1 MARKEEIEKE
11 RLKKLVEL
19 GKEKINPYTYF
30 FNRNS
35 KTSELQ
41 EKYKKLKA
49 GSKTSFKVKIAG
61 RIMIIRDMGKLI
73 FADLRDESGKIQLQL
88 QEEKGKKN
96 MDFFKKFID
105 TGDFVGIGGKIIKT
119 KRGELSVLVDKL
131 ELLTKSLLPLPEKWH
146 GLTDKEERYRKRYL
160 DLIMN
165 PEVKEV
171 FVKRAEII
179 MALRDFLLKRDFIEV
194 ETPILQPI
202 YGGALA
208 KPFKTH
214 YNVYDSDVYLRIA
227 PELYLKRLLMGG
239 FEKVFE
245 IGRCFRNEGADWNH
259 NPEFSMLEAY
269 QAYID
274 YNELMKI
281 TEDLIIEVV
290 KKINGKAEIKRKEN
304 IIKLKKPFKKITFEK
319 LTGGKMSDEAFKEEI
334 KKIKE
339 PTFVINHPLDISPL
353 AKRNDKKTVQRFQL
367 IIDGVEVVNA
377 FSELNNPLEQEERFK
392 EQQKLRERGNEEAQ
406 MFDKDFV
413 EALKY
418 GMPPTAGFGLGI
430 DRLIMLLTDSSSLRE
445 VLLFPFM
452 KLGEEK

>member
-1 MARKEEIEKE
+1 MAREEEITKE
-11 RLKKLVEL
+11 RLRKIEELKKN
-19 GKEKINPYTYF
+19 KIEPYPYF
-30 FNRNS
+30 FDKKDNC
-35 KTSELQ
+35 SELQ

-49 GSKTSFKVKIAG
+49 GSKTKNKVKIAG
-61 RIMIIRDMGKLI
+61 RIKGIRDIGKLM
-73 FADLRDESGKIQLQL
+73 FADLHDEKGKIQLQL
-88 QEEKGKKN
+88 QEGETKSKEIN
-96 MDFFKKFID
+96 FFKKFID
-105 TGDFVGIGGKIIKT
+105 SGDFVGIEGKIIRT
-119 KRGELSVLVDKL
+119 KRGELSVLVDKI
-131 ELLTKSLLPLPEKWH
+131 ELLAKSLLPLPEKWH
-146 GLTDKEERYRKRYL
+146 GLQDKEERYRKRYL

-165 PEVKEV
+165 PEVKEI
-171 FVKRAEII
+171 FVKRARVIE
-179 MALRDFLLKRDFIEV
+179 ALRDFLLKRGFLEV
-194 ETPILQPI
+194 ETPTLQPI

-208 KPFKTH
+208 KPFRTH
-214 YNVYDSDVYLRIA
+214 YNVYNSDVYLRIA
-227 PELYLKRLLMGG
+227 PELYLKRLVIGG

-245 IGRCFRNEGADWNH
+245 FAKCFRNEGADWDH
-259 NPEFSMLEAY
+259 NPEFSMLEFY

-319 LTGGKMSDEAFKEEI
+319 LTNGKMTDEVFKEEV

-339 PTFVINHPLDISPL
+339 PTFIINHPLDLSPL

-367 IIDGVEVVNA
+367 IIDGIEAGNA
-377 FSELNNPLEQEERFK
+377 FSELNDPLEQEERFK
-392 EQQKLRERGNEEAQ
+392 EQQKRKEEEKHS
-406 MFDKDFV
+406 FDKDFV

-430 DRLIMLLTDSSSLRE
+430 DRLIMLLTDSGSLRE

-452 KLGEEK
+452 KNIEEEK